1 MKSVTHCRSDFII
14 YNGNGSGSGSGIGS
28 MEPRGT
34 TTTGPSDHIHTKRKK
49 LIKKS
54 DALSQLYPK
63 FFRHYNHVGEA
74 TMHRFSHLFC
84 FGFYALVF
92 DNNLQILGTFDFYV
106 KKFIPGVRVVPPYL
120 RKFSNKD
127 MESRIGGNLM
137 EINFAGMNLYTIYT
151 SILYANRIM

>member
-1 MKSVTHCRSDFII
+1 VTHCRSDFII
-14 YNGNGSGSGSGIGS
+14 ESSSTSHTSG
-28 MEPRGT
+28 RGTRTTT
-34 TTTGPSDHIHTKRKK
+34 TTTGTFDHANPKRKK

-54 DALSQLYPK
+54 EAVSQLYPK

-92 DNNLQILGTFDFYV
+92 DSNLQILGTFDFYV

-137 EINFAGMNLYTIYT
+137 EINFAGIFIFIFILIYIYIYIYH
-151 SILYANRIM
+151 SII